1 MAFNT
6 PTQVPPRFPDTEERI
21 AALEAALEE
30 RILVLDGATGTALQ
44 AANLTAD
51 DFGGPDL
58 EGCNE
63 MLCATRPD
71 VVAGVHE
78 RYLRAGAD
86 IVETNTFGSTS
97 IVLAEYGIADRAFEL
112 NERAARIARETCAR
126 FDQPGRLRFVCGSM
140 GPTTKAISVT
150 GGVTF
155 EGLRQSYGEQAR
167 GLMAGG
173 ADYLL
178 LETCQ
183 DTRNIKAGLLG
194 IADAFEAAGLEPAG
208 RGVGHDRDHR
218 HHARRSGRR
227 GAGGVARCTRTCS
240 TSGSTAPPGPSS

>member
-1 MAFNT
+1 MAFNGA
-6 PTQVPPRFPDTEERI
+6 PRPHRSHPRFPDTEERI

-44 AANLTAD
+44 AVNLTAA

-63 MLCATRPD
+63 MLCVTRPD

-86 IVETNTFGSTS
+86 IVETNTFGATS
-97 IVLAEYGIADRAFEL
+97 IVLAEYDVADRAFEL
-112 NERAARIARETCAR
+112 NQRAARIARETCAR
-126 FDQPGRLRFVCGSM
+126 FDTPGRLRFVCGSM

-155 EGLRQSYGEQAR
+155 EELRAVLRRAGAR
-167 GLMAGG
+167 PDGRRRRLP
-173 ADYLL
+173 
-178 LETCQ
+178 
-183 DTRNIKAGLLG
+183 
-194 IADAFEAAGLEPAG
+194 AARDLPGHAQRQGRAARHRATPSRRPAG
-208 RGVGHDRDHR
+208 TC
-218 HHARRSGRR
+218 RS
-227 GAGGVARCTRTCS
+227 RCR
-240 TSGSTAPPGPSS
+240 